1 MNKIL
6 NSIFLVLKFI
16 LLILS
21 FGLTLYIVLSMYK
34 RIEKNIIESLP
45 IFIPYIILLLL
56 FFINITMNQKSVN
69 KNLFYNLTCCLVFG
83 CICLVGVRAILDKN
97 MLLNEIMGYD
107 INFSYFS
114 DFISFMKIMIYGL
127 IIGNVCFMVHER
139 ESEELEIARKIEV
152 I

>member
-1 MNKIL
+1 MKKIL
-6 NSIFLVLKFI
+6 NTFFCFFKFV

-21 FGLTLYIVLSMYK
+21 FGISLYIILSMYK

-45 IFIPYIILLLL
+45 IFIPYIVLLLL
-56 FFINITMNQKSVN
+56 FFINITLNQKTVN
-69 KNLFYNLTCCLVFG
+69 QNIFYNITCCFVLG
-83 CICLVGVRAILDKN
+83 CIGIIGVRAILDDN
-97 MLLNEIMGYD
+97 MLLNEIMGYN

-127 IIGNVCFMVHER
+127 IISNICFMIHEKDK
-139 ESEELEIARKIEV
+139 EDMIAKKIEV

>member
-1 MNKIL
+1 MKKIL
-6 NSIFLVLKFI
+6 NTFFCFFKFI

-21 FGLTLYIVLSMYK
+21 FGISLYIILSMYK

-45 IFIPYIILLLL
+45 VFIPYIVLLLL
-56 FFINITMNQKSVN
+56 FFINISLNQKTVN
-69 KNLFYNLTCCLVFG
+69 QNIFYNLTCCFVFG
-83 CICLVGVRAILDKN
+83 CVCMIGIRAILDDN
-97 MLLNEIMGYD
+97 MLLNEIMGYN

-127 IIGNVCFMVHER
+127 IISNICFMIHKKDK
-139 ESEELEIARKIEV
+139 EEIIAKKIEV